1 MKHKHWFL
9 LALVLAG
16 LAAGV
21 LLQWFEDSPSTEPGK
36 SGSAEEWSQVEPENP
51 KLSFGPDEQETAT
64 QVSARGPDS
73 AAEQANSSAQADV
86 SASNP
91 LMPAKVYRADSDF
104 PDDEEPEEF
113 IIGGLVQDEAGN
125 PLPNFEVLA
134 ERIGDSDDAP
144 AVADLTIENE
154 QSIFSAID
162 GAFFFR
168 HLEDGEYRVH
178 VAPAEDILPAKAIVR
193 AGTLNVILV
202 VVKLRDVLV
211 YGTVDSGD
219 GEPIKGVRITSGP
232 ATRHTTTG
240 TNGEYQLYV
249 SRQGADVRH
258 TIRFQHEEFRQQQIL
273 IDPADLDELTID
285 FQLDVSMEPLKR
297 RTTITGSLTDMEGYP
312 LSDKTLHL
320 VTPGLRTWYSAKSD
334 ASGNFIFKNIEPGK
348 DHQLRIRP
356 GSGYKNKDINPLVV
370 PDGGLNLDIV
380 LESLDQGELSGWMI
394 DLDGNPIPGF
404 SLTLRSTVATAQS
417 VSVASDQYGFF
428 SVEGFPVGDAH
439 FRTNSY
445 PVLLVQ
451 GIRVSPEPEDPITVI
466 LDTGI
471 HVLEGWV
478 VNRLGE
484 PVAASK
490 VRLGWEFSDSGLR
503 SSSTRESTT
512 DQSGYFVFTSLG
524 PSLHTMQVS
533 AAGFKDAVLTID
545 VGIDPNEIVV
555 ELEE

>member
-1 MKHKHWFL
+1 
-9 LALVLAG
+9 
-16 LAAGV
+16 
-21 LLQWFEDSPSTEPGK
+21 
-36 SGSAEEWSQVEPENP
+36 
-51 KLSFGPDEQETAT
+51 
-64 QVSARGPDS
+64 
-73 AAEQANSSAQADV
+73 
-86 SASNP
+86 
-91 LMPAKVYRADSDF
+91 MPAKVNRADSDI

-154 QSIFSAID
+154 QSIFSAFD

-168 HLEDGEYRVH
+168 HLEDGDYRIH
-178 VAPAEDILPAKAIVR
+178 VAPVEDFLPAMAIVR

-211 YGTVDSGD
+211 YGTVNSVD
-219 GEPIKGVRITSGP
+219 GQPIEGVRIVAGP
-232 ATRHTTTG
+232 ATRRTTSG
-240 TNGEYQLYV
+240 SSGEYQFYV

-258 TIRFQHEEFRQQQIL
+258 TIRFQHEEFRQQQI
-273 IDPADLDELTID
+273 IFDPADLDELTFD

-297 RTTITGSLTDMEGYP
+297 RTTVTGSLTDMEGYP

-404 SLTLRSTVATAQS
+404 SLSLRSTVATAQS
-417 VSVASDQYGFF
+417 VSVTSDQLGFF
-428 SVEGFPVGDAH
+428 SVEGFPVGGAH
-439 FRTNSY
+439 FRTASY

-451 GIRVSPEPEDPITVI
+451 GIRVSPEPEEPITVI
-466 LDTGI
+466 LDTGL
-471 HVLEGWV
+471 HALEGRV
-478 VNRLGE
+478 ENRFGE
-484 PVAASK
+484 PVAAAK
-490 VRLGWEFSDSGLR
+490 VRLGWEFSYSGLR

-512 DQSGYFVFTSLG
+512 NQSGYFVFTSLG
-524 PSLHTMQVS
+524 PGLHTMQVS
-533 AAGFKDAVLTID
+533 ATGFSTAVHTID
-545 VGIDPNEIVV
+545 VGNDPNEIVV
-555 ELEE
+555 ELEEETQ